1 MGKFNSATIEN
12 PAAYEAAI
20 HRNIIANAQKTWAKN
35 TLRSGEI
42 QNALNAGRDGQ
53 NYEESFIGSLA
64 KAFDSYGKL
73 SEKQSAAI
81 LKGIDARQAKKAEW
95 ASKDAELNAKREFLG
110 VVGEKITLTL
120 TIKKVIFWDSNF
132 GTQYLYI
139 LEDANQNVVIY
150 KGNSNVF
157 YIDESGEYRKLGS
170 TVTVIAT
177 VKEHGV
183 RNEVKQ
189 TVIQRPKLSK

>member
-35 TLRSGEI
+35 TPRSGEI

-95 ASKDAELNAKREFLG
+95 ASKDAELNAQREFLG
-110 VVGEKITLTL
+110 VVGEKVTLTL
-120 TIKKVIFWDSNF
+120 TIKKVIVWDSNF

-150 KGNSNVF
+150 KGNAKVF
-157 YIDESGEYRKLGS
+157 YTDESGEYRKLGS

>member
-35 TLRSGEI
+35 TARAEEI

-53 NYEESFIGSLA
+53 NYEENFIGSLA
-64 KAFDSYGKL
+64 KAFDTYGKL

-95 ASKDAELNAKREFLG
+95 ASKDAELNAQREFLG
-110 VVGEKITLTL
+110 VVGEKVTLTL
-120 TIKKVIFWDSNF
+120 TIKKVIVWDSNF

-139 LEDANQNVVIY
+139 LEDAQQNVVIY
-150 KGNSNVF
+150 KGNAKVF
-157 YIDESGEYRKLGS
+157 YTDESGEYRKLGS

>member
-1 MGKFNSATIEN
+1 MSKFNSATIEN

-35 TLRSGEI
+35 TFRSEEI

-95 ASKDAELNAKREFLG
+95 ATKDAELNAKREFVG

-120 TIKKVIFWDSNF
+120 TIKKVIFWESAF

-139 LEDANQNVVIY
+139 LEDSQQNVVIY

-157 YIDESGEYRKLGS
+157 YCNEAGEYRNLGS

-177 VKEHGV
+177 VKEHSL

-189 TVIQRPKLSK
+189 TVIQRPKCFE

>member
-35 TLRSGEI
+35 TARAEEI

-53 NYEESFIGSLA
+53 NYEENFIGSLA
-64 KAFDSYGKL
+64 KAFDTYGKL

-81 LKGIDARQAKKAEW
+81 LKGIDARQAKKIEW
-95 ASKDAELNAKREFLG
+95 ASKDAELNAQREFLG
-110 VVGEKITLTL
+110 VVGEKVTLTL

-189 TVIQRPKLSK
+189 TSIQRPKLSK

>member
-35 TLRSGEI
+35 TPRSGEI

-95 ASKDAELNAKREFLG
+95 ASKDAELNAQREFLG
-110 VVGEKITLTL
+110 VVGEKVTLTL
-120 TIKKVIFWDSNF
+120 TIKKVIVWDSNF

-150 KGNSNVF
+150 KGNAKVF
-157 YIDESGEYRKLGS
+157 YTDESGEYRKLGS

-183 RNEVKQ
+183 RNVVKQ

>member
-35 TLRSGEI
+35 TPRSGEI

-95 ASKDAELNAKREFLG
+95 ASKDAELNAQREFLG
-110 VVGEKITLTL
+110 VVGEKVTLTL

>member
-1 MGKFNSATIEN
+1 MSKFNSAIIEN

-20 HRNIIANAQKTWAKN
+20 HRNIIFNAQKTWAKN
-35 TLRSGEI
+35 TPRFEEI

-95 ASKDAELNAKREFLG
+95 ASKDAELNAQREFLG
-110 VVGEKITLTL
+110 VVGEKVTLTL
-120 TIKKVIFWDSNF
+120 TIKKVIVWDSNF

-150 KGNSNVF
+150 KGNAKVF
-157 YIDESGEYRKLGS
+157 YTDESGEYRKLGS

>member
-95 ASKDAELNAKREFLG
+95 ASKDAELNAQREFLG
-110 VVGEKITLTL
+110 VVGEKVTLTL
-120 TIKKVIFWDSNF
+120 TIKKVIVWDSNF

-139 LEDANQNVVIY
+139 LEDAQQNVVIY
-150 KGNSNVF
+150 KGNAKVF
-157 YIDESGEYRKLGS
+157 YTDESGEYRKLGS

>member
-35 TLRSGEI
+35 TPRSGEI

-95 ASKDAELNAKREFLG
+95 ASKDVELNAQREFLG
-110 VVGEKITLTL
+110 VVGEKVTLTL
-120 TIKKVIFWDSNF
+120 TIKKVIVWDSNF

-139 LEDANQNVVIY
+139 LEDAQQNVVIY
-150 KGNSNVF
+150 KGNAKVF
-157 YIDESGEYRKLGS
+157 YTDESGEYRKLGS

>member
-35 TLRSGEI
+35 TLRSEEI

-150 KGNSNVF
+150 KGNAKVF
-157 YIDESGEYRKLGS
+157 YTDESGEYRKLGS

>member
-35 TLRSGEI
+35 TPRSGEI

-95 ASKDAELNAKREFLG
+95 ASKDAELNAQREFLG
-110 VVGEKITLTL
+110 VVGEKVTLTL
-120 TIKKVIFWDSNF
+120 TIKKVIVWDSNF

>member
-35 TLRSGEI
+35 TLRSEEI

>member
-35 TLRSGEI
+35 TPRSGEI

>member
-1 MGKFNSATIEN
+1 MTKFFNGIEY
-12 PAAYEAAI
+12 PEAYEAAI
-20 HRNIIANAQKTWAKN
+20 KRNIITNAQKTWAKN
-35 TLRSGEI
+35 TLRSAEI
-42 QNALNAGRDGQ
+42 QNALYAGR
-53 NYEESFIGSLA
+53 NEHSYEENFIGSLA
-64 KAFDSYGKL
+64 KAFDTYGKL

-81 LKGIDARQAKKAEW
+81 LKGIDARQAKKVEW
-95 ASKDAELNAKREFLG
+95 ANKDAELNAKREFLG

-120 TIKKVIFWDSNF
+120 TIKKVIFWESTF

-139 LEDANQNVVIY
+139 LEDAQQNVVIY
-150 KGNSNVF
+150 KGNAKVF
-157 YIDESGEYRKLGS
+157 CVNEAGEERNEGS

-177 VKEHGV
+177 VKEHSL

>member
-1 MGKFNSATIEN
+1 MTKFFNGIEN
-12 PAAYEAAI
+12 PDAYEAAI
-20 HRNIIANAQKTWAKN
+20 HRNIIFNAQKTWTKN
-35 TLRSGEI
+35 TPRAEEI
-42 QNALNAGRDGQ
+42 KNALSGGRTGKSYSE
-53 NYEESFIGSLA
+53 NFVGKLA
-64 KAFDSYGKL
+64 YAYDTYGKL
-73 SEKQSAAI
+73 TPKQCEAI
-81 LKGIDARQAKKAEW
+81 LKGIDAGVARKAEW

-120 TIKKVIFWDSNF
+120 TIKKVIFWESTF
-132 GTQYLYI
+132 GAQFLYI
-139 LEDANQNVVIY
+139 LEDAQQNVVIY
-150 KGNSNVF
+150 KGNAKVF
-157 YIDESGEYRKLGS
+157 YTDESGEYRKLGS